1 MNTPSAPDEPERLVD
16 TVMAGPGGAMT
27 DDVGIVT
34 GDLTVATTLQSDG
47 RAVITVQYTG
57 AEEWYHLTGSPA
69 PYRPQDSPPSTT
81 KSLSA
86 SGQAAEPRQQAEY
99 RPARARRTMSP
110 VRARS
115 AARKFGFRSTT
126 RLRMASRRVV

>member
-16 TVMAGPGGAMT
+16 TVKAGPGGAMT

-34 GDLTVATTLQSDG
+34 GDLTVATTLQPHG

-57 AEEWYHLTGSPA
+57 ADEWYHLTGSPA

-81 KSLSA
+81 RSLSA
-86 SGQAAEPRQQAEY
+86 SGQAAEPRHQAES
-99 RPARARRTMSP
+99 RPARARRTTSP
-110 VRARS
+110 GSGRGAG
-115 AARKFGFRSTT
+115 KDPHP
-126 RLRMASRRVV
+126 AS